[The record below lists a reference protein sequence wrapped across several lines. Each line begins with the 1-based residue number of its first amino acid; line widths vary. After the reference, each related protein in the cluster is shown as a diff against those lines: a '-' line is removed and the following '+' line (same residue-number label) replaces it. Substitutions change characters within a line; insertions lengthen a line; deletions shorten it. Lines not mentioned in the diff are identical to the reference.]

1 MRTVPVVI
9 VLMLMPVLVGCFG
22 QEVYIVVENRS
33 DDSLYVCL
41 KENYADTLLPGNKYF
56 HSGYLTPVSGSSN
69 ILKFSYWGMNEHDF
83 DEPFGDSDTIS
94 LFFVRWQV
102 INQLPYWI
110 VRERSMILARYD
122 ITRPIV
128 EHFDGKFVYPPT
140 RQLLDA
146 GVKVFIAPDGS
157 SEWNLLTT
165 EDVEYE

>member
-1 MRTVPVVI
+1 M
-9 VLMLMPVLVGCFG
+9 
-22 QEVYIVVENRS
+22 
-33 DDSLYVCL
+33 
-41 KENYADTLLPGNKYF
+41 
-56 HSGYLTPVSGSSN
+56 
-69 ILKFSYWGMNEHDF
+69 
-83 DEPFGDSDTIS
+83 
-94 LFFVRWQV
+94 

-146 GVKVFIAPDGS
+146 GVRVFIAPDGS